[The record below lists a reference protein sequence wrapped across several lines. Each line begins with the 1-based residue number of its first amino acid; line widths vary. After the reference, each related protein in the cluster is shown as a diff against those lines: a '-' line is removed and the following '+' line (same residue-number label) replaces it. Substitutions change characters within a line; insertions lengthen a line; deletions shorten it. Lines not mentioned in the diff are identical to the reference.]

1 MIRIAGVLFL
11 VLTVLAGCTGAADKL
26 LEPFTGK
33 KDEILP
39 GTRET
44 VLLSNSPLGKAAA
57 APKEAASD
65 PIAIPAAVS
74 NANWS
79 QPGGVPSNA
88 MHNLDLGM
96 QLKKVFAVSAG
107 AGSSGRDRLLSGPI
121 VVGGRIYVLDSEAN
135 VRAFNAANGARIWG
149 RPLAPK
155 GKDPEGAFGGG
166 LASDGN
172 NIYAATAFGEVVALS
187 AATGNEV
194 WRQKL
199 GSPVRA
205 APTVADGKVFV
216 VTVANEVAALN
227 TGDGQSTWKHQGTG
241 EQASLMAVSSPAVAD
256 GFVVVPATSGELIAL
271 SAGQGISAWDE
282 SLAAAD
288 PTTSLANLNDIAGRP
303 VIDNGVVFGIA
314 HAGRLGAFKLSDGS
328 EVWSQEIAGSQTP
341 WLAGDYVFVL
351 SNRATLAAVSKRN
364 GAVRWSV
371 NLAGGGTWTGPVV
384 GGGRLLVVG
393 SAGLLVSVSP
403 QTGQSMS
410 TINLGE
416 KFFIP
421 PVIANGT
428 IYLLSDAGTLIAL
441 R

>member
-1 MIRIAGVLFL
+1 MNRVSLIL
-11 VLTVLAGCTGAADKL
+11 VASAVALAGCSGAADKL
-26 LEPFTGK
+26 LEPITGK

-39 GTRET
+39 GTRES
-44 VLLSNSPLGKAAA
+44 VLQNTSPLDKGMTKDAAT
-57 APKEAASD
+57 E

-74 NANWS
+74 NANWA

-107 AGSSGRDRLLSGPI
+107 TGSSGRDRLLSGPI
-121 VVGGRIYVLDSEAN
+121 VVGGRVYVLDAEAV

-155 GKDPEGAFGGG
+155 GRDAEGAFGGG

-172 NIYAATAFGEVVALS
+172 NVYAATAFGEVVALN

-194 WRQKL
+194 WRQKI
-199 GSPVRA
+199 GSPMRA
-205 APTVADGKVFV
+205 APTVSDGKVFV
-216 VTVANEVAALN
+216 VTVANEVMALD
-227 TGDGQSTWKHQGTG
+227 TADGKQAWKHQGTG

-256 GFVVVPATSGELIAL
+256 GVVVVPSTSGEIIAL
-271 SAGQGISAWDE
+271 SAGAGLSTWDE
-282 SLAAAD
+282 SLAASD
-288 PTTSLANLNDIAGRP
+288 PTTSLANINDIAGRP

-314 HAGRLGAFKLSDGS
+314 HAGRLGAFKLTDGS
-328 EVWSQEIAGSQTP
+328 QVWSQEIAGSQTP
-341 WLAGDYVFVL
+341 WVAGDYVFVI
-351 SNRATLAAVSKRN
+351 SNRATLAAVAKRN
-364 GAVRWSV
+364 GAVRCSV
-371 NLAGGGTWTGPVV
+371 TLPGAGTWAGPVV

-393 SAGLLVSVSP
+393 SAGQLVSVSP
-403 QTGQSMS
+403 QTGQTMS

>member
-1 MIRIAGVLFL
+1 MIRVAGVLL
-11 VLTVLAGCTGAADKL
+11 LALMLLAGCTGAADRL

-44 VLLSNSPLGKAAA
+44 VLLNNSPLDKAA
-57 APKEAASD
+57 APKEEATD

-74 NANWS
+74 NANWA

-88 MHNLDLGM
+88 MHNLDLGT
-96 QLKKVFAVSAG
+96 QLKKVFAISAG
-107 AGSSGRDRLLSGPI
+107 SGSSGRDRLLSGPI
-121 VVGGRIYVLDSEAN
+121 VVGGRVYVLDAEAN

-166 LASDGN
+166 LASDGS
-172 NIYAATAFGEVVALS
+172 NIYAAT
-187 AATGNEV
+187 GNEL

-205 APTVADGKVFV
+205 APTVADGKVYV

-227 TGDGQSTWKHQGTG
+227 TNDGQPAWKHQGTG

-256 GFVVVPATSGELIAL
+256 GFVVVPSTSGELIAL

-303 VIDNGVVFGIA
+303 VIDSGVVFAIA

-351 SNRATLAAVSKRN
+351 SNRATLAAVARRN

-371 NLAGGGTWTGPVV
+371 NLAGGGTWAGPVV

-428 IYLLSDAGTLIAL
+428 IYLLSDGGTLIAL

>member
-1 MIRIAGVLFL
+1 MNRVSVILMVFAVA
-11 VLTVLAGCTGAADKL
+11 LAGCSGAAEKL
-26 LEPFTGK
+26 LEPITGK

-39 GTRET
+39 GTRES
-44 VLLSNSPLGKAAA
+44 VLQNTSPLDKGIT
-57 APKEAASD
+57 KEAATD

-74 NANWS
+74 NANWA

-107 AGSSGRDRLLSGPI
+107 TGSSGRDRLLSGPI
-121 VVGGRIYVLDSEAN
+121 VVGGRVYVLDAEAN
-135 VRAFNAANGARIWG
+135 VRAFNAANGSRVWG

-172 NIYAATAFGEVVALS
+172 NVYAATAFGEVVALN
-187 AATGNEV
+187 AATGNEA

-199 GSPVRA
+199 GSPMRA
-205 APTVADGKVFV
+205 APTVSDGKVFV
-216 VTVANEVAALN
+216 VTVANEVMALD
-227 TGDGQSTWKHQGTG
+227 TADGKQAWKHQGTG

-256 GFVVVPATSGELIAL
+256 GVVVVPSTSGEIIAL
-271 SAGQGISAWDE
+271 SAGAGLSTWDE
-282 SLAAAD
+282 SLAASD

-303 VIDNGVVFGIA
+303 VIDNGLVFGIA
-314 HAGRLGAFKLSDGS
+314 HAGRLGAFKLTDGS
-328 EVWSQEIAGSQTP
+328 QVWSQEIAGSQTP
-341 WLAGDYVFVL
+341 WVAGDYVFVI
-351 SNRATLAAVSKRN
+351 SNRATLAAVAKRN

-371 NLAGGGTWTGPVV
+371 TLPGAGTWAGPVV

-393 SAGLLVSVSP
+393 SAGQLVSISP
-403 QTGQSMS
+403 QTGQTLS
-410 TINLGE
+410 TITLGE
-416 KFFIP
+416 KFFIA

>member
-1 MIRIAGVLFL
+1 MNRVSVILMVFAVA
-11 VLTVLAGCTGAADKL
+11 LAGCSGAAEKL
-26 LEPFTGK
+26 LEPITGK

-39 GTRET
+39 GTRES
-44 VLLSNSPLGKAAA
+44 VLQNTSPLDKGIT
-57 APKEAASD
+57 KEAATD

-74 NANWS
+74 NANWA

-107 AGSSGRDRLLSGPI
+107 TGSSGRDRLLSGPI
-121 VVGGRIYVLDSEAN
+121 VVGGRVYVLDAEAN
-135 VRAFNAANGARIWG
+135 VRAFNAANGSRVWG

-172 NIYAATAFGEVVALS
+172 NVYAATAFGEVVALN
-187 AATGNEV
+187 AATGNEA

-199 GSPVRA
+199 GSPMRA
-205 APTVADGKVFV
+205 APTVSDGKVFV
-216 VTVANEVAALN
+216 VTVANEVMALD
-227 TGDGQSTWKHQGTG
+227 TADGKQAWKHQGTG

-256 GFVVVPATSGELIAL
+256 GVVVVPSTSGEIIAL
-271 SAGQGISAWDE
+271 SAGAGLSTWDE
-282 SLAAAD
+282 SLAASD

-303 VIDNGVVFGIA
+303 VIDNGLVFGIA
-314 HAGRLGAFKLSDGS
+314 HAGRLGAFKLTDGS
-328 EVWSQEIAGSQTP
+328 QVWSQEIAGSQTP
-341 WLAGDYVFVL
+341 WVAGDYVFVI
-351 SNRATLAAVSKRN
+351 SSRATLAAVAKRN

-371 NLAGGGTWTGPVV
+371 TLPGAGTWAGPVV

-393 SAGLLVSVSP
+393 SAGQLVSVSP
-403 QTGQSMS
+403 QTGQTLS
-410 TINLGE
+410 TITLGE
-416 KFFIP
+416 KFFIA

>member
-1 MIRIAGVLFL
+1 MIRVAGVLVL
-11 VLTVLAGCTGAADKL
+11 VLMALAGCSGAADKL
-26 LEPFTGK
+26 LEPFTGT

-39 GTRET
+39 GTRES
-44 VLLSNSPLGKAAA
+44 VLASNAPLDKAA
-57 APKEAASD
+57 APKEAATD

-74 NANWS
+74 NANWA

-107 AGSSGRDRLLSGPI
+107 AGSSGRATGCCRDRSWWAGASTSSIRKRMSAPSMPRMAPGSGA
-121 VVGGRIYVLDSEAN
+121 GRWPP
-135 VRAFNAANGARIWG
+135 RARTRRARLAAVSLPMATTSMPQP
-149 RPLAPK
+149 PLARWWRSTPR
-155 GKDPEGAFGGG
+155 PAW
-166 LASDGN
+166 
-172 NIYAATAFGEVVALS
+172 
-187 AATGNEV
+187 V

-227 TGDGQSTWKHQGTG
+227 IGDGQPAWKHQGTG
-241 EQASLMAVSSPAVAD
+241 EQASLMAVSRPAVAD
-256 GFVVVPATSGELIAL
+256 GFVVVPSTSGELVAL

-341 WLAGDYVFVL
+341 WVAGDYVFVL
-351 SNRATLAAVSKRN
+351 SNRATMAAVAKRN
-364 GAVRWSV
+364 GRCAGRSICRTAEPGRGRWSAA
-371 NLAGGGTWTGPVV
+371 AGCWW
-384 GGGRLLVVG
+384 
-393 SAGLLVSVSP
+393 SARRGCWCRCRRRPASP
-403 QTGQSMS
+403 
-410 TINLGE
+410 
-416 KFFIP
+416 
-421 PVIANGT
+421 
-428 IYLLSDAGTLIAL
+428 
-441 R
+441 

>member
-1 MIRIAGVLFL
+1 MNRVSLIL
-11 VLTVLAGCTGAADKL
+11 VASAVALAGCSGAADKL
-26 LEPFTGK
+26 LEPITGK

-39 GTRET
+39 GTRES
-44 VLLSNSPLGKAAA
+44 VLQNTSPLDKGMTKDAAT
-57 APKEAASD
+57 E

-74 NANWS
+74 NANWA

-107 AGSSGRDRLLSGPI
+107 TGSSGRDRLLSGPI
-121 VVGGRIYVLDSEAN
+121 VVGGRVYVLDAEAV

-155 GKDPEGAFGGG
+155 GRDAEGAFGGG

-172 NIYAATAFGEVVALS
+172 NVYAATAFGEVVALN

-194 WRQKL
+194 WRQKI
-199 GSPVRA
+199 GSPMRA
-205 APTVADGKVFV
+205 APTVSDGKVFV
-216 VTVANEVAALN
+216 VTVANEVMALD
-227 TGDGQSTWKHQGTG
+227 TADGKQAWKHQGTG

-256 GFVVVPATSGELIAL
+256 GVVVVPSTSGEIIAL
-271 SAGQGISAWDE
+271 SAGAGLSTWDE
-282 SLAAAD
+282 SLAASD
-288 PTTSLANLNDIAGRP
+288 PTTSLANINDIAGRP

-314 HAGRLGAFKLSDGS
+314 HAGRLGAFKLTDGS
-328 EVWSQEIAGSQTP
+328 QVWSQEIAGSQTP
-341 WLAGDYVFVL
+341 WVAGDYVFVI
-351 SNRATLAAVSKRN
+351 SNRATLAAVAKRN

-371 NLAGGGTWTGPVV
+371 TLPGAGTWAGPVV

-393 SAGLLVSVSP
+393 SAGQLVSVSP
-403 QTGQSMS
+403 QTGQTMS

>member
-1 MIRIAGVLFL
+1 MNRGSLIVVALAVA
-11 VLTVLAGCTGAADKL
+11 LAGCSGAAEKL
-26 LEPFTGK
+26 LEPITGK

-39 GTRET
+39 GTRES
-44 VLLSNSPLGKAAA
+44 VLQNTSPLDKGKT
-57 APKEAASD
+57 KEAATD

-74 NANWS
+74 NANWA

-121 VVGGRIYVLDSEAN
+121 VVGGRIYVLDAEAN
-135 VRAFNAANGARIWG
+135 VRAFNAANGSRVWG

-155 GKDPEGAFGGG
+155 GRDPEGAFGGG

-172 NIYAATAFGEVVALS
+172 NIYVATAFGEVVALN
-187 AATGNEV
+187 AASGNEV
-194 WRQKL
+194 WRKKL
-199 GSPVRA
+199 NSPVRA
-205 APTVADGKVFV
+205 APTVSDGKVFV

-227 TGDGQSTWKHQGTG
+227 TVDGQQAWKHQGTG

-256 GFVVVPATSGELIAL
+256 GVVVVPSTSGEIIAL
-271 SAGQGISAWDE
+271 SAGAGLSTWDE
-282 SLAAAD
+282 SLAASD

-303 VIDNGVVFGIA
+303 VIDNGMVFGIA

-328 EVWSQEIAGSQTP
+328 EVWSQEISGSQTP
-341 WLAGDYVFVL
+341 WVAGDYVFVI
-351 SNRATLAAVSKRN
+351 SNRATLAAVAKRN

-371 NLAGGGTWTGPVV
+371 NLPGGGTWAGPVV

-393 SAGLLVSVSP
+393 SGGQLMSISP
-403 QTGQSMS
+403 QTGETLS

-416 KFFIP
+416 KLFIP
-421 PVIANGT
+421 PIIASGT
-428 IYLLSDAGTLIAL
+428 IYLLSDAATLIAL

>member
-1 MIRIAGVLFL
+1 MNRVSVILMAFAVA
-11 VLTVLAGCTGAADKL
+11 LAGCSGAAEKL
-26 LEPFTGK
+26 LEPITGK

-39 GTRET
+39 GTRES
-44 VLLSNSPLGKAAA
+44 VLQNTSPLDKGIT
-57 APKEAASD
+57 KEAATD

-74 NANWS
+74 NANWA

-88 MHNLDLGM
+88 MHNLDLGT

-107 AGSSGRDRLLSGPI
+107 TGSSGRDRLLSGPI
-121 VVGGRIYVLDSEAN
+121 VVGGRVYVLDAEAN
-135 VRAFNAANGARIWG
+135 VRAFNAANGSRVWG

-172 NIYAATAFGEVVALS
+172 NVYAATAFGEVVALN
-187 AATGNEV
+187 AATGNEA

-199 GSPVRA
+199 GSPMRA
-205 APTVADGKVFV
+205 APTVSDGKVFV
-216 VTVANEVAALN
+216 VTVANEVLALD
-227 TGDGQSTWKHQGTG
+227 TADGKQAWKHQGTG

-256 GFVVVPATSGELIAL
+256 GVVVVPSTSGEIIAL
-271 SAGQGISAWDE
+271 SAGAGLSTWDE
-282 SLAAAD
+282 SLAASD
-288 PTTSLANLNDIAGRP
+288 PTTSLANLNDFAGRP
-303 VIDNGVVFGIA
+303 VIDNGLVFGIA

-328 EVWSQEIAGSQTP
+328 QVWSQEIAGSQTP
-341 WLAGDYVFVL
+341 WVAGDYVFVI
-351 SNRATLAAVSKRN
+351 SNRATLAAVAKRN

-371 NLAGGGTWTGPVV
+371 TLPGAGTWAGPVV

-393 SAGLLVSVSP
+393 SAGQLVSVSP
-403 QTGQSMS
+403 QTGQTLS
-410 TINLGE
+410 TITLGE
-416 KFFIP
+416 KFFIA